1 MMSSNK
7 AMRHAPVL
15 AYGASR
21 EYTTKPQNS
30 RPLGRFKTAKVLDLT
45 VPADLL
51 VAADEID

>member
-1 MMSSNK
+1 
-7 AMRHAPVL
+7 MRHAPVL